1 MEDRKD
7 LHQKMQQ
14 HKVGGLKKQTS
25 ATSFPHSKL
34 KLSREGS
41 VPKIAVAPP
50 IKTPEGPVTADEE
63 KNRALLWA
71 FLASCLPED
80 KTSLQKEFVRHVE
93 YTLAQTRT
101 ECKDFS
107 SFQALALCT
116 KDRLIER
123 WKDTRLYF
131 KQNGVKQVNYLS
143 LEFLLGRSLQNGLV
157 ALGLVGKY
165 SEALMELGL
174 HLENLFDEE
183 RDAGLGNGGLGRLAA
198 CFMDSLATMDYPA
211 CGYGLRY
218 TYGMF
223 FQDLVNGEQVELPD
237 YWLNYGSPWEI
248 ERLDLSYPVCFYGQ
262 VEEVIDDNGV
272 KRLTWE
278 EGEKV
283 IAVAYDYP
291 IPGFNTFNT
300 INIRLWSS
308 KPSDQFDLASFNQGD
323 YLGSIEEKQ
332 RCENITNVL
341 YPNDNTMAGK
351 ELRLKQQYL
360 FVCATLQDIVSQFKD
375 TGKPFSEFP
384 SLHAIQLNDTHPTLG
399 IPELLRI
406 LIDNENL
413 SWEQAWDITTK
424 TFSYTN
430 HTVLPEALERWNVAL
445 VEHLLPRHIR
455 IIYEIN
461 ERFLQVVEQRWP
473 GDLEKRRSL
482 SIIDESDRT
491 IRMAY
496 LAIVGSHTI
505 NGVAFLHSELLK
517 SGIFSNFY
525 ELWPDKFDNM
535 TNGVT
540 PRRWVHQ
547 CNPRLSDL
555 ITKSLNSARWISNFE
570 IISGLKK
577 YANDSG
583 FQRQWMEIKLS
594 NKVRL
599 AEYIEKQ
606 CGVKVS
612 VEALFDIQVKRF
624 HEYKRQLLNILGV
637 IHRYSEIKAGK
648 RVEPRVI
655 VFGGKAAPGY
665 YMAKLIIK
673 LINNVAK
680 VVNEDPQVG
689 DLLKIVFIPNYC
701 VSNAE
706 ILIPASDISQHIS
719 TAGTEASGTSNMK
732 FAMNGGLI
740 IGTLDGANIEIR
752 ESIGEENMFIFGA
765 KTEEV
770 DGARKQIHEGTFK
783 PCQEWTSVITS
794 IKEER
799 FGPLEKYQPIL
810 DSITEGKDHY
820 ILSYDFKSYIDVQH
834 KIDEAYQDKPRWAKM
849 SILSTAGCGKFSS
862 DRTIK
867 EYAEKI
873 WNIDQCRRPG
883 PLNVTNAEARTL
895 VPTGKSPAVGSPLDV
910 NSISIERLS
919 PLTMFKPTDNSPL
932 VVVNKN
938 DAKQVAGESSK
949 PSTTVKGFN
958 VV

>member
-1 MEDRKD
+1 MKKRIE
-7 LHQKMQQ
+7 LCYGLFLLLVCQKVNIKMM
-14 HKVGGLKKQTS
+14 V
-25 ATSFPHSKL
+25 
-34 KLSREGS
+34 
-41 VPKIAVAPP
+41 AVRQ
-50 IKTPEGPVTADEE
+50 IIY
-63 KNRALLWA
+63 
-71 FLASCLPED
+71 

-107 SFQALALCT
+107 SFQALALWYVFG
-116 KDRLIER
+116 DRSNRLIER

-237 YWLNYGSPWEI
+237 YWLNYGMCYTPF
-248 ERLDLSYPVCFYGQ
+248 SYPLSF
-262 VEEVIDDNGV
+262 
-272 KRLTWE
+272 KRLSMIME
-278 EGEKV
+278 SNVSLGKKEKRSLQSHT
-283 IAVAYDYP
+283 ITQSLASILLIPSTLDY
-291 IPGFNTFNT
+291 GVQSH
-300 INIRLWSS
+300 LMY
-308 KPSDQFDLASFNQGD
+308 QFDLASFNQGD

-491 IRMAY
+491 VCILYSTSRIRMAY

-624 HEYKRQLLNILGV
+624 HERQLLNILGV